1 MKVVSLWSAGKDSC
15 LACYKAKTSGL
26 EVISLFNFT
35 STDNKNS
42 LSHGLSSEI
51 IRRQAE
57 LTEIPILQKPMPQ
70 ANYREEFKNLISQ
83 WKLRK
88 EIKGIV
94 FGDIY
99 LEEHRDWIDKVCREL
114 EIEAIFP
121 LWGTNTRRLVEEFI
135 QFGFEAIVVAIKVDL
150 LGKEWL
156 GRKIEQRFLQELR
169 EGIDPCGENGEFHT
183 FVYNGPL
190 FKKPLPFKTGKKI
203 LKDKACFLEIIPDE
217 NKP

>member
-26 EVISLFNFT
+26 EVICLFNFT
-35 STDNKNS
+35 STDNKHS

-57 LTEIPILQKPMPQ
+57 LTDIPILQKPMPQ
-70 ANYREEFKNLISQ
+70 ANYREEFKSLISQ
-83 WKLRK
+83 WKQK
-88 EIKGIV
+88 EEIQGIV

-99 LEEHRDWIDKVCREL
+99 LQEHRDWIDKVCREL
-114 EIEAIFP
+114 KIEAVFP
-121 LWGTNTRRLVEEFI
+121 LWGSSTRRLAEEFI
-135 QFGFEAIVVAIKVDL
+135 QFGFEAIVVATKADL

-156 GRKIEQRFLQELR
+156 GRKIDKGFLEELKD
-169 EGIDPCGENGEFHT
+169 GIDPCGENGEFHT

-190 FKKPLPFKTGKKI
+190 FKKPVPFKIGRKI
-203 LKDKACFLEIIPDE
+203 LKDKSYFLEVMPDE
-217 NKP
+217 NKL